1 MCPECADGGFV
12 RRAAPPGHPDF
23 GRAFPCGCAEN
34 EAQDDQQARLQR
46 YSNLGRLATVTFASL
61 EAMRSKAFADAWARA
76 KEYAGNPDGWLVFY
90 GKSGSGKTSLGAA
103 IANERIAQGLPALY
117 VIAPDLLD
125 HLRAAYSA
133 DADLP
138 YPRLFEQVRNAPFLI
153 IDDLDA
159 QNPTAWAQEKFFQIL
174 NYRANEGLPTVIL
187 LSRAPAAFQP
197 HFSFPLQGA
206 DHIHISCLDSQ
217 ERGAYRQIGGMTR
230 ERLESCT
237 FAAFNPHGRGNL
249 SATEVGSV
257 QHVFDMAR
265 TYARHGRGWLTL
277 WGKTG
282 RGKTHLAAAIAV
294 ERLAAG
300 DDVYLAVVPDLL
312 DHLRSTYSPNN
323 PEGYDE
329 VFEAVRTAGLL
340 ILDDLGAHSTT
351 PWAEEK
357 LYQIFS
363 FRYINALP
371 TVITTN
377 VDLNDLDD
385 RTRLPERI
393 FSRMI
398 DITLGAIAQVDA
410 PDYRAGQASRQVDER
425 PDRRGRYGNPRRR

>member
-1 MCPECADGGFV
+1 MIKRLSDLLASGAIRNTDTSFNVDPLPEAFAKEGPVCPECADGGFV

-230 ERLESCT
+230 EPLGVVHLCRLQ
-237 FAAFNPHGRGNL
+237 P
-249 SATEVGSV
+249 
-257 QHVFDMAR
+257 
-265 TYARHGRGWLTL
+265 
-277 WGKTG
+277 
-282 RGKTHLAAAIAV
+282 
-294 ERLAAG
+294 
-300 DDVYLAVVPDLL
+300 P
-312 DHLRSTYSPNN
+312 
-323 PEGYDE
+323 
-329 VFEAVRTAGLL
+329 
-340 ILDDLGAHSTT
+340 
-351 PWAEEK
+351 
-357 LYQIFS
+357 
-363 FRYINALP
+363 
-371 TVITTN
+371 
-377 VDLNDLDD
+377 
-385 RTRLPERI
+385 
-393 FSRMI
+393 
-398 DITLGAIAQVDA
+398 
-410 PDYRAGQASRQVDER
+410 RAGQPFRHRSRER
-425 PDRRGRYGNPRRR
+425 AARL